1 MLYEYYKVTYF
12 HTRHIAQY
20 MPICPGVNPAQQ
32 IPVSWEMSQKLSY
45 FKNWFHW
52 HARIQDKNSQIKI
65 LL

>member
-45 FKNWFHW
+45 FKN
-52 HARIQDKNSQIKI
+52 
-65 LL
+65 